1 MKAEV
6 RIAGANIM
14 TDLLKST
21 LGDKIVPIR
30 VSKTDCWAVDLGLV
44 DEETGKPIYGIIK
57 TSIPNTKDTATTTA
71 FDLTAA
77 VQARIDYE
85 NEPKK
90 EKREKKVDPEAA
102 AKKAAREAQ
111 EQELEKWLL
120 TNLDGE
126 MTATEILNTA
136 PCLKGSN
143 PLQTG
148 TYLKNIVNRNP
159 SIQKDVVKG
168 KGYFSRV

>member
-1 MKAEV
+1 MKAEIRV
-6 RIAGANIM
+6 AGSNIM
-14 TDLLKST
+14 TDLLMNALK
-21 LGDKIVPIR
+21 DKIVPIR
-30 VSKTDCWAVDLGLV
+30 VGKQDCWAVDLGMV
-44 DEETGKPIYGIIK
+44 DDETGKPMYGIIK
-57 TSIPNTKDTATTTA
+57 TSVPNTKDTATTTA
-71 FDLTAA
+71 FDLAAA

-90 EKREKKVDPEAA
+90 EKKEKKVDPEAA

-111 EQELEKWLL
+111 EKELEKWLL

-126 MTATEILNTA
+126 MTATEILNAA
-136 PCLKGSN
+136 PCLADSN

-159 SIQKDVVKG
+159 SIQKNVVKG
-168 KGYFSRV
+168 KGYFSRI